1 MGENPSPS
9 IRGCR
14 KATFDFCTGWRCDIL
29 QTQDYETR
37 RALRRRRTR
46 WWKKLVKRSQRWV
59 GEAWPWK
66 SPPESLSRTSPVA

>member
-29 QTQDYETR
+29 QTQDYET
-37 RALRRRRTR
+37 AD
-46 WWKKLVKRSQRWV
+46 
-59 GEAWPWK
+59 AK
-66 SPPESLSRTSPVA
+66 SSEEEDDDEVEETGQAKPEMGG